1 MGVRKPRIQIKLRA
15 ILDEERVSAYALAQ
29 ALAGKVGRNT
39 VYSLARGEKH
49 RPDLEAL
56 AWVIWGLR
64 KLTGKPYGVQ
74 DLLAY
79 EEEP

>member
-1 MGVRKPRIQIKLRA
+1 
-15 ILDEERVSAYALAQ
+15 
-29 ALAGKVGRNT
+29 LAGKVAANT
-39 VYSLARGEKH
+39 VYAYARGTTN

>member
-1 MGVRKPRIQIKLRA
+1 MPRVRLRLGDVLKQEGLSAYRLERVLGERVGRATIYRWVRK
-15 ILDEERVSAYALAQ
+15 DEGRV
-29 ALAGKVGRNT
+29 
-39 VYSLARGEKH
+39 
-49 RPDLEAL
+49 DLEAL

-79 EEEP
+79 EEES

>member
-1 MGVRKPRIQIKLRA
+1 MDGPRIRWKLRA
-15 ILDEERVSAYALAQ
+15 VLDQEGLSAYGLTQ
-29 ALAGKVGRNT
+29 LLAGKVAPNT
-39 VYSLARGEKH
+39 VYSFARGEKK

-74 DLLAY
+74 DLLEY
-79 EEEP
+79 EEE